1 MAIQSQGCLF
11 YWSSNTTPSTNNPVG
26 EVKTF
31 SGPSGSAAIIDITHL
46 GSVAKDKLVGLR
58 DEGQITFECNLMTSA
73 TIGQMMMKTDR
84 AARNIRCWS
93 IILTDASTSRL
104 DGQGYCTGFS
114 ISGGVDD
121 VVKAS
126 ITIEIAGAVTWTSA

>member
-31 SGPSGSAAIIDITHL
+31 SGPSGSAAIIDVTHL

-58 DEGQITFECNLMTSA
+58 DEGQVTFECNLMTSA
-73 TIGQMMMKTDR
+73 VTGQQMMRVDR
-84 AARNIRCWS
+84 AARTIKCAS
-93 IILTDASTSRL
+93 IVLTDASTSRL
-104 DGQGYCTGFS
+104 DFQAYCTGFS

-121 VVKAS
+121 VVKSS
-126 ITIEIAGAVTWTSA
+126 ITLEIAGAVTWGTA

>member
-31 SGPSGSAAIIDITHL
+31 SGPSGSAAISDITHL
-46 GSVAKDKLVGLR
+46 GSVAKDKMVGLR
-58 DEGQITFECNLMTSA
+58 DEGQVTFECNLMTSA
-73 TIGQMMMKTDR
+73 VTGQQMMRVDR
-84 AARNIRCWS
+84 AARTIKCAS
-93 IILTDASTSRL
+93 IVLTDASTSRL
-104 DGQGYCTGFS
+104 DFQAYCTGFS

-121 VVKAS
+121 VVKTS
-126 ITIEIAGAVTWTSA
+126 ITLEIAGAVTWGTA